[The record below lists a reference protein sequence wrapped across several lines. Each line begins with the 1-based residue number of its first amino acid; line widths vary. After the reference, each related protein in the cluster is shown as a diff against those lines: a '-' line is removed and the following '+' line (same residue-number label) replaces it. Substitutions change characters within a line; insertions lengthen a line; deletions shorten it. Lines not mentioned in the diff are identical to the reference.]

1 MDLLGKNVL
10 VVGMARSGVAAAE
23 LAARKGARVTCT
35 DLRADAPVVPGT
47 TPAYGAHRRED
58 FVGAD
63 LIVVSPGVPARQPD
77 LVAARQAGVEVVG
90 ELAFAASMIPAPILA
105 VSGTNGKST
114 ATHLL
119 GQLCE
124 RAGLRTF
131 TGGNIGQ
138 PLSLA
143 VDQALDV
150 CVVEVSSYQM
160 ELPGGPPIQD
170 AGTASNGWPEPAV
183 PTLQSSTK
191 VPVGATGGVAG
202 GSAPRPKIDLLIPGF
217 RPRAAAILNLTPDHL
232 ERHQSMDS
240 YGAHKCR
247 LFARMGPSDFA
258 IVPFEDA
265 RLIRLSAKLPGRR
278 LWLGGSPGVTILADR
293 LVLDGVH
300 DPGDV
305 PLAGFDLPGAHNR
318 ENLACAVLLAVCG
331 GLWRHD
337 LKVAGLTGLPH
348 RMERVAERR
357 GVTWI
362 DDSKAT
368 NVEAAL
374 AAINGSGP
382 ATWVLLGGKGKEGAA
397 YEALVEPLR
406 RKRGVVCFG
415 ADGPRIA
422 TVLEAAGMHPVRVA
436 SLDDGVARLA
446 EDAQAGDTVLLS
458 PACASFDAFTDF
470 EHRGRHFRA
479 LVHRLAP

>member
-1 MDLLGKNVL
+1 MSSPAAATAAIVGAAPHGPDLRGLRVL

-23 LAARKGARVTCT
+23 LAVRRGAKVTCT
-35 DLRADAPVVPGT
+35 DLRADAPVVVGT
-47 TPAYGAHRRED
+47 EPVYGAHRRED

-63 LIVVSPGVPARQPD
+63 LVVVSPGVPARQPD
-77 LVAARQAGVEVVG
+77 LVAAIASGVEVVG
-90 ELAFAASMIPAPILA
+90 ELAFAAAFLSAPILA

-114 ATHLL
+114 TTHLL

-131 TGGNIGQ
+131 TGGNLGQ

-143 VDQALDV
+143 VGQDLEM

-160 ELPGGPPIQD
+160 EL
-170 AGTASNGWPEPAV
+170 
-183 PTLQSSTK
+183 
-191 VPVGATGGVAG
+191 AG
-202 GSAPRPKIDLLIPGF
+202 GGKRIPGF

-232 ERHQSMDS
+232 ERHGTMDA
-240 YGAHKCR
+240 YGEAKCR
-247 LFARMGPSDFA
+247 LFAKMGPADFA
-258 IVPFEDA
+258 LVPFDDA
-265 RLIRLSAKLPGRR
+265 RLIRLSALLPGRR
-278 LWLGGSPGVTILADR
+278 LWLGGSPGVRVMADR

-305 PLAGFDLPGAHNR
+305 SLDGFDLPGAHNR
-318 ENLACAVLLAVCG
+318 ENVACAVLLALCG
-331 GLWRHD
+331 GLWRQD
-337 LKVAGLTGLPH
+337 LRLAGLEGLPH
-348 RMERVAERR
+348 RMERVAVRR

-374 AAINGSGP
+374 AAVRGIGP
-382 ATWVLLGGKGKEGAA
+382 GTWVLLGGRGKEGAA
-397 YEALVEPLR
+397 YEALAEPLR
-406 RKRGVVCFG
+406 KVRGVVCFG
-415 ADGPRIA
+415 EAGPRIA
-422 TVLEAAGMHPVRVA
+422 TVLEASGLRPQRVPG
-436 SLDDGVARLA
+436 LDDAVALLA
-446 EDAQAGDTVLLS
+446 TAARDGDTVLLS

-479 LVHRLAP
+479 LVRGLPA

>member
-1 MDLLGKNVL
+1 MLDLAARKVL

-23 LAARKGARVTCT
+23 LAVRKGAVVTCT
-35 DLRADAPVVPGT
+35 DLRENAPVVPGT
-47 TPAYGAHRRED
+47 TPVYGAHRRDD

-63 LIVVSPGVPARQPD
+63 VIVVSPGVPARQPD
-77 LVAARQAGVEVVG
+77 LQAAIAAGVDVVG
-90 ELAFAASMIPAPILA
+90 ELAFAASMIEAPILA

-143 VDQALDV
+143 VGQELDV

-160 ELPGGPPIQD
+160 ELPGGGPLPVLGVNQGKIV
-170 AGTASNGWPEPAV
+170 A
-183 PTLQSSTK
+183 PTR
-191 VPVGATGGVAG
+191 GGVAG
-202 GSAPRPKIDLLIPGF
+202 GEPPRPRITGF
-217 RPRAAAILNLTPDHL
+217 HPRAAAILNLTPDHL
-232 ERHQSMDS
+232 ERHGSMDS
-240 YGAHKCR
+240 YGEHKCR
-247 LFARMGPSDFA
+247 MFARMGPSDFA

-265 RLIRLSAKLPGRR
+265 RLIRLSAHLPGRR
-278 LWLGGSPGVTILADR
+278 LWLGGSPGVTILPDR

-305 PLAGFDLPGAHNR
+305 LLDGFDLPGAHNR
-318 ENLACAVLLAVCG
+318 ENLACAVLLALCG

-337 LKVAGLTGLPH
+337 LRVAGLTGLPH
-348 RMERVAERR
+348 RMERVGERH

-374 AAINGSGP
+374 AAIRGVGP
-382 ATWVLLGGKGKEGAA
+382 GTWILLGGKGKEGAG

-406 RKRGVVCFG
+406 RTRGVVCFG

-422 TVLEAAGMHPVRVA
+422 DVLESAGIRPIRVA
-436 SLDDGVARLA
+436 SLDDAVARLA
-446 EDAQAGDTVLLS
+446 AEARAGETVLLS

-470 EHRGRHFRA
+470 EHRGRHFRH
-479 LVHRLAP
+479 LVQRLAP